1 METTITALFATAEA
15 AQRARRELEAAG
27 FNKDHTMVITEQTEH
42 RHELLGEET
51 SDAVRGARLGAL
63 VGAIGMG
70 LGGAALTLP
79 ALSVFQGN
87 PAVAAIYGAIAGG
100 VTGGLIGLLVGSATG
115 HQVQEEYEHGIED
128 GGVVV
133 AVNTD
138 GQHSAKALEVLT
150 RAGGQSL
157 STSVHA
163 KHHDARQY
171 GT

>member
-1 METTITALFATAEA
+1 METTITALFATADA

-27 FNKDHTMVITEQTEH
+27 FSKEHTMVITEQTEH

-51 SDAVRGARLGAL
+51 SDAVRGARLGAI

-87 PAVAAIYGAIAGG
+87 PLVAAIYGAIAGG
-100 VTGGLIGLLVGSATG
+100 CTGGLIGLLVGSATG

-128 GGVVV
+128 GGVVL

-138 GQHSAKALEVLT
+138 GPHSAKALEVLT
-150 RAGGQSL
+150 RTGGTSL

-171 GT
+171 ST

>member
-1 METTITALFATAEA
+1 METTITGLFATEA
-15 AQRARRELEAAG
+15 AAQKARLELEAAG
-27 FNKDHTMVITEQTEH
+27 FAAEHTMVITDETDH

-51 SDAVRGARLGAL
+51 SDAARGGRLGAL

-70 LGGAALTLP
+70 IGSAALALP
-79 ALSVFQGN
+79 PLSVFQSHF
-87 PAVAAIYGAIAGG
+87 VIAALFGALAGG

-115 HQVQEEYEHGIED
+115 HQVQEEYEHGIER

-138 GQHSAKALEVLT
+138 RRHAAKAHEVLA

-157 STSVHA
+157 STSVHV
-163 KHHDARQY
+163 KHHDARPRSA
-171 GT
+171 

>member
-15 AQRARRELEAAG
+15 AQKARRELESAG
-27 FNKDHTMVITEQTEH
+27 FGTDHTMVITEQTEH

-51 SDAVRGARLGAL
+51 SDGIRGGRLGAI

-70 LGGAALTLP
+70 IGGAAVNLP
-79 ALSVFQGN
+79 GSVFQGN

-100 VTGGLIGLLVGSATG
+100 VTGALIGLLVGSATG
-115 HQVQEEYEHGIED
+115 HQVQEEYEHGIDD

-138 GQHSAKALEVLT
+138 GPHSAKAVEVLT
-150 RAGGQSL
+150 RAGGHSL

-163 KHHDARQY
+163 KHHDVRQY